1 MKLAQRI
8 TQIRPSATLTINTKA
23 QELRAAGR
31 HIVSLAVGE
40 PDFSTPDHVCA
51 AAKAAVDQGFTR
63 YTPVPGIPELRT
75 AVAGYFQDFYGVHAS
90 MDNVVVTNG
99 GKQSLYNLMQV
110 LLDPGDEVLVPAPYW
125 VSYPAL
131 VQLAQ
136 GQSVFVPTEPEAQ
149 FLVTVEQLE
158 AARTARTRCLIL
170 NTPSNPTGC
179 HYSQSALDALAAWAV
194 EHNIFVISDEIYDR
208 LVYAPAKPAS
218 LAAWWEKYPHGFA
231 IVNGLAKSFAMT
243 GWRVGYTLGHADLIK
258 AMTKIQGQST
268 SNICSIAQKAAVAA
282 LTGGW
287 ECLAPMLTAFARR
300 RDMALK
306 LVLDWGRVQCPRPD
320 GAFYLFP
327 RVDAYYTPEVS
338 DSTALCA
345 YLLDNANVALVPGA
359 AFGDDRC
366 IRISYALDDAT
377 LASCLPQIGQ
387 ALHALRPPCQEES

>member
-23 QELRAAGR
+23 QELRASGR

-40 PDFSTPDHVCA
+40 PDFCTPDHVCA
-51 AAKAAVDQGFTR
+51 AAKAAIDQGFTR

-75 AVAGYFQDFYGVHAS
+75 AVAGYFRDFYGVHTT
-90 MDNVVVTNG
+90 MDTVVVTNG
-99 GKQSLYNLMQV
+99 GKQSLYTLLQV

-131 VQLAQ
+131 VHLAQ
-136 GQSVFVPTEPEAQ
+136 GVSVFVPTEPEAQ
-149 FLVTVEQLE
+149 FLVTVDQLE

-179 HYSQSALDALAAWAV
+179 HYSQSALDAIAAWAV
-194 EHNIFVISDEIYDR
+194 AHDIFVIADEIYDR
-208 LVYAPAKPAS
+208 LVYAPARPAS
-218 LAAWWEKYPHGFA
+218 LAPWWAKHPQGFA
-231 IVNGLAKSFAMT
+231 VVNGLAKSFAMT
-243 GWRVGYTLGHADLIK
+243 GWRVGYTLGHPDLIR
-258 AMTKIQGQST
+258 AMTKMQGQST
-268 SNICSIAQKAAVAA
+268 SNICSIAQKAALAA

-287 ECLAPMLTAFARR
+287 ECLEPMITAFARR
-300 RDMALK
+300 RDMALD
-306 LVLDWGRVQCPRPD
+306 LVTDWGHITCPRPD

-327 RVDAYYTPEVS
+327 QVDSYYTPQVS

-345 YLLDNANVALVPGA
+345 YLLDKANVALVPGA

-366 IRISYALDDAT
+366 IRISYAVEDAV

-387 ALHALRPPCQEES
+387 ALHELYP